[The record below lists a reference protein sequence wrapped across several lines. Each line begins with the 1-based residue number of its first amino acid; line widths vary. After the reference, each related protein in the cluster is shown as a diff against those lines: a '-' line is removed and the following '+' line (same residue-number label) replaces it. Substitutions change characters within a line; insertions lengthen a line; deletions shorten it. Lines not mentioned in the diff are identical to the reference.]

1 MKLSPSQ
8 MKTVRHQFDSL
19 CKKVLRDESRD
30 IDRQLARRAEKEICF
45 SGLSDEELDQLY
57 VMDDYPSDNTY
68 FDVLHHQVAVKDERL
83 AEAIASLP
91 GEKRDIIL
99 LSYFLDMN
107 DREIAD
113 ALNMVKRTVQRRR
126 TSSIKELKLRLEV
139 KEDGQD
145 AE

>member
-1 MKLSPSQ
+1 

-19 CKKVLRDESRD
+19 CKKVLRDESRN
-30 IDRQLARRAEKEICF
+30 IDKQLARRAEKEICF
-45 SGLSDEELDQLY
+45 SELSEQELDQLY
-57 VMDDYPSDNTY
+57 IMDDYPSDSTY
-68 FDVLHHQVAVKDERL
+68 FDVLNHQVTVKDERL

-113 ALNMVKRTVQRRR
+113 ALKMVKRTVQRRR
-126 TSSIKELKLRLEV
+126 TSSIKELKIRLEV
-139 KEDGQD
+139 KKDGQD

>member
-1 MKLSPSQ
+1 LKLSPSQ

-30 IDRQLARRAEKEICF
+30 IDRQLARRAEKEVCF

-126 TSSIKELKLRLEV
+126 TSSIKELKIRLEV
-139 KEDGQD
+139 KKDGQD

>member
-1 MKLSPSQ
+1 MELIPSQ
-8 MKTVRHQFDSL
+8 MKTIKHQFDSL
-19 CKKVLRDESRD
+19 CKKVLRDESRN
-30 IDRQLARRAEKEICF
+30 IDKQLIRRAEKEICF
-45 SGLSDEELDQLY
+45 SGLSEQELDQLY
-57 VMDDYPSDNTY
+57 VMDDYPSDSIC
-68 FDVLHHQVAVKDERL
+68 FDVLSHQIAVKDEGL

-91 GEKRDIIL
+91 SEKRDIIL

-126 TSSIKELKLRLEV
+126 TSSIKELKIRLEV
-139 KEDGQD
+139 KKDGQD

>member
-19 CKKVLRDESRD
+19 CKKVLRDESRN
-30 IDRQLARRAEKEICF
+30 IDKQLARRAEKELCF
-45 SGLSDEELDQLY
+45 SGLSEQKLDQLY
-57 VMDDYPSDNTY
+57 VMDDYPSDSTY
-68 FDVLHHQVAVKDERL
+68 FDVLNHQVTVKDERL

-126 TSSIKELKLRLEV
+126 TSSIKELKIRLEV